1 MTLTRGTAGSLERR
15 VPPSIPTVARKLIAV
30 RCDGGDVLGAGH
42 VGRCLPV
49 ARALAR
55 AGHEPVMV
63 GDHDGVALRML
74 EHAGVARRPPAPDE
88 PCGIPADVD
97 AALVDVYGQ
106 GDEQRRA
113 AAALRPMVVV
123 RDALDPAPPPPG
135 AAYLD
140 YHLDAVPPE
149 GAGIALC
156 GPDYAPL
163 DPRVAACRQGPHD
176 GGVLVAL
183 GGSTVGTAALE
194 PVIGGLLEAGHE
206 RLLVAGAL
214 VPEPRPGVEHVGPLP
229 GLQYVLGEVSGI
241 CCGASVT
248 AYEASAAGTRAL
260 LVVLVDNQERVG
272 RVFAPLTPVLDVRG
286 GPRAPRG
293 TADPPQGLP
302 GVVSGLDAARDAAG
316 RLAGSAL
323 ASRGPALVDGHGG
336 ARVRDAL
343 LALVAGRSPADP
355 LRQRPATPADA
366 DLLRRWR
373 NDPGVRAVSVSPD
386 PIAAEEHAAWL
397 TRVLADPDRE
407 LLVIERGGI
416 PVATV
421 RFDRDSSAAEAEIS
435 VTVDPGAR
443 ASGLGRRILREAT
456 ERELASHRDLRRVR
470 ALVHADN
477 EPSLRAFGAAG
488 YRPAGADGA
497 WRTLEAVR

>member
-1 MTLTRGTAGSLERR
+1 M
-15 VPPSIPTVARKLIAV
+15 LIAL

-63 GDHDGVALRML
+63 GDHDGVALRLL
-74 EHAGVARRPPAPDE
+74 EHAGIARRPPAPDE
-88 PCGIPADVD
+88 PCGVPADVD

-113 AAALRPMVVV
+113 AAALRPLVVV
-123 RDALDPAPPPPG
+123 RDALDPTPPPPG
-135 AAYLD
+135 AAFLD
-140 YHLDAVPPE
+140 YHLDAAPPA

-163 DPRVAACRQGPHD
+163 DPRVAAARQGPHD

-194 PVIGGLLEAGHE
+194 PLIGALLDAGHE
-206 RLLVAGAL
+206 RVLVGGAL
-214 VPEPRPGVEHVGPLP
+214 VPVARPGVEHVGPLP
-229 GLQYVLGEVSGI
+229 GLQDVLGEVSGI

-248 AYEASAAGTRAL
+248 AYEASAAGTAAL

-272 RVFAPLTPVLDVRG
+272 RVFASLTPVLDVRG
-286 GPRAPRG
+286 GIAGTAGSPDVPRG
-293 TADPPQGLP
+293 GSGGPSP
-302 GVVSGLDAARDAAG
+302 GVVNRPAAARDVAA
-316 RLAGSAL
+316 RLAGSSL
-323 ASRGPALVDGHGG
+323 PSQGPALVDGHGA

-343 LALVAGRSPADP
+343 LALVGGERPPVP
-355 LRQRPATPADA
+355 LRQRPATTADA
-366 DLLRRWR
+366 DLLRTWR
-373 NDPGVRAVSVSPD
+373 NDPGVRAVSVSSD
-386 PIAAEEHAAWL
+386 PIAADEHARWL
-397 TRVLADPDRE
+397 ERVLGDPDRT
-407 LLVIERGGI
+407 LLVVERAGV

-421 RFDRDSSAAEAEIS
+421 RFDRDPRAAEAEIS

-443 ASGLGRRILREAT
+443 AAGLGRRVLREST
-456 ERELASHRDLRRVR
+456 ERELASRPGLRRVT

-477 EPSLRAFGAAG
+477 TASLRAFAAAG
-488 YRPAGADGA
+488 YAPAGTDGA

>member
-1 MTLTRGTAGSLERR
+1 M
-15 VPPSIPTVARKLIAV
+15 LIAL

-49 ARALAR
+49 AHALAR

-63 GDHDGVALRML
+63 GDHDGVALRLL
-74 EHAGVARRPPAPDE
+74 EHAGVARRPPARDE
-88 PCGIPADVD
+88 PCGIPADVE

-106 GDEQRRA
+106 GDGQRRA
-113 AAALRPMVVV
+113 AAALRPLVVV
-123 RDALDPAPPPPG
+123 RDALDPTPPPPG

-140 YHLDAVPPE
+140 YHLDAVPPAS
-149 GAGIALC
+149 AGIALC

-163 DPRVAACRQGPHD
+163 DPRVAAARQGPHD
-176 GGVLVAL
+176 GGLLVAL
-183 GGSTVGTAALE
+183 GGSTVGTTALE
-194 PVIGGLLEAGHE
+194 PLLGALLDAGHE

-229 GLQYVLGEVSGI
+229 GLQDVLGEVSGI

-248 AYEASAAGTRAL
+248 AYEASAAGTAAL

-286 GPRAPRG
+286 EPRRHSSPAVAPAAGPLGVGGPGPRAAV
-293 TADPPQGLP
+293 ADGFA
-302 GVVSGLDAARDAAG
+302 AARDAAG
-316 RLAGSAL
+316 GLAGSSL
-323 ASRGPALVDGHGG
+323 PSRGPALVDGHGA

-343 LALVAGRSPADP
+343 LALVAGDHPPEP
-355 LRQRPATPADA
+355 LRQRPATTADA

-373 NDPGVRAVSVSPD
+373 NDPGVRAVSVSSD
-386 PIAAEEHAAWL
+386 PIAADEHAGWL
-397 TRVLADPDRE
+397 RRVLADPDRT
-407 LLVIERGGI
+407 LLVVERGGV

-421 RFDRDSSAAEAEIS
+421 RFDRDAGSAEAEIS
-435 VTVDPGAR
+435 VTVDPAAR
-443 ASGLGRRILREAT
+443 ATGLGRRILREST
-456 ERELASHRDLRRVR
+456 ERELSSRPALRRVT

-477 EPSLRAFGAAG
+477 AASLRAFGAAG
-488 YRPAGADGA
+488 YRPAGTHGA